1 MFDNNPFDFLA
12 IVIAI
17 VALIF
22 ARKAINQATA
32 LRERLDLMQRL
43 AQAAAAQ
50 PVPPP
55 LPVAQAF
62 EQASA
67 PVSPDISPT
76 PPPIIPDVESIA
88 PAAPPQ
94 AEAPNDAAAPPPPL
108 PQPDPG
114 FEETLGTRWVVWIG
128 GLTLAL

>member
-1 MFDNNPFDFLA
+1 MFDNNPFDLLA
-12 IVIAI
+12 IAIAV

-22 ARKAINQATA
+22 ARKAMNQATA

-43 AQAAAAQ
+43 AQAAATQ

-55 LPVAQAF
+55 LPAAPAF

-67 PVSPDISPT
+67 PVSPDISPPP

-88 PAAPPQ
+88 PAATTP
-94 AEAPNDAAAPPPPL
+94 AEPA
-108 PQPDPG
+108 Q
-114 FEETLGTRWVVWIG
+114 
-128 GLTLAL
+128 